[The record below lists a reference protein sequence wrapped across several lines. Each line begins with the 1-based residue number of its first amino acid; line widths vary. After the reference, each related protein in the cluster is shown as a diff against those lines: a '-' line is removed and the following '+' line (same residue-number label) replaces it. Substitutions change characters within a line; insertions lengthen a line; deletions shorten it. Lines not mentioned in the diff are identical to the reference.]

1 MSSNA
6 SSESVSV
13 STSLPRAEE
22 EEDDAR
28 EEDGGTGAS
37 RKLLR
42 GDARTSASTPLRGE
56 PLVGVMASTT
66 PPACALEDVGVS
78 DRRRDR
84 ILLAELEDRRSMAGG
99 ALQRSVNAGFT
110 SQQNKQRE
118 RRLPSIQYIET
129 FVQLLLLAR
138 SRYCNSIAR
147 AGVLSE
153 F

>member
-1 MSSNA
+1 
-6 SSESVSV
+6 
-13 STSLPRAEE
+13 
-22 EEDDAR
+22 
-28 EEDGGTGAS
+28 
-37 RKLLR
+37 
-42 GDARTSASTPLRGE
+42 
-56 PLVGVMASTT
+56 MASTT